1 MAVAPI
7 RPKGPPLNAL
17 RAFEAAA
24 RLGSFVAAGQ
34 ELSVTPGAI
43 SQHVKTVEAWAGQA
57 LFHRNPQGITLTAAG
72 RSLLPDVSSA
82 FDAMAEA
89 TQSLR
94 ALNPN
99 AEVHIAAL
107 PSVAQLWLPARLSRL
122 RAALPGRS
130 ISVTALETPPSL
142 TREMFDLSIFF
153 ARPDDSPDQIVLA
166 NDTIFPVAAPDLS
179 MRGTLADMPLL
190 HDRTWDGD
198 WRLWAQATATPLPD
212 PDSGPRFSLYSLAVE
227 DAKAGGGA
235 LMGHDCLIEHALAD
249 GTLTRLSDKACPTGK
264 ALVLSLPP
272 RAKRRPEIDQI
283 AALLVSDTP

>member
-43 SQHVKTVEAWAGQA
+43 SQHVKTLEAWAGQA

-72 RSLLPDVSSA
+72 RSLLPAVSRA

-99 AEVHIAAL
+99 AEVHMAAL
-107 PSVAQLWLPARLSRL
+107 PSVAQLWLPARLRRL

-166 NDTIFPVAAPDLS
+166 NDTIFPVAAPDLAK
-179 MRGTLADMPLL
+179 RGTLADMPLL
-190 HDRTWDGD
+190 HDRTWEGD
-198 WRLWAQATATPLPD
+198 WRLWSQATATPVSD

-235 LMGHDCLIEHALAD
+235 LMGHECLIEHALAD

-283 AALLVSDTP
+283 ASLLVGDTP